1 MSNNRNDIE
10 EANVESARM
19 RMGDYVYTDE
29 RVGPEDRRQN
39 VRLRE
44 LEDEVKALQA
54 DNASLWKMFNR
65 LETALIGHDG
75 KNGIRGTMQ
84 EQYNTT
90 NGRLDNL
97 DGKIDDVN
105 ISVSQLALDLA
116 KLSSSVATA
125 TRVFSGVATAIG
137 VVWIIIQVADFFN

>member
-1 MSNNRNDIE
+1 MSSDSE
-10 EANVESARM
+10 DTRM
-19 RMGDYVYTDE
+19 RIGEYVYPDE

>member
-1 MSNNRNDIE
+1 
-10 EANVESARM
+10 
-19 RMGDYVYTDE
+19 MGEYVYPDE

-44 LEDEVKALQA
+44 LEGKVTALQA

-84 EQYNTT
+84 EQYNST
-90 NGRLDNL
+90 NGRLEKL
-97 DGKIDDVN
+97 DSKIDDVN
-105 ISVSQLALDLA
+105 DSVSKLALDLA
-116 KLSSSVATA
+116 KLASSMATA
-125 TRVFSGVATAIG
+125 TRVFGGVATIVG
-137 VVWIIIQVADFFN
+137 VIWIVIQIADFFN

>member
-1 MSNNRNDIE
+1 
-10 EANVESARM
+10 
-19 RMGDYVYTDE
+19 MGEYTYTEE

-84 EQYNTT
+84 EQYDTT
-90 NGRLDNL
+90 NGRLVKL
-97 DGKIDDVN
+97 ETKVDDVN